1 MSDWINH
8 PQNEEEKVGGEGNT
22 PAPAE
27 TPATPPEKSAVSAA
41 PQYEHTAY
49 EASAYPNTAGE
60 WHSADTA
67 GTPLTPDA
75 PTEPTA
81 KEPADP
87 PQTDWTANPYQ
98 TGTASTQPQ
107 TPPTPSYANSW
118 YHSGRQTTGGS
129 YTPPPQNPTGWQ
141 SPAPQ
146 PPKKKHTGL
155 IVTLAVVGVIA
166 AILLGIS
173 LAFAIFGTVAAD
185 DPNDIHNGQDEVINN
200 NAPSLNITDWAD
212 DDGGLSASEV
222 ANRNL
227 NSTVVIAIYQM
238 KSSGAFY
245 GFGDNMLT
253 QVGSASGIVMS
264 KDGYIITNWHVVTD
278 EDTGKLYDRVDVTT
292 YDGTTYEDAKV
303 IGADRSTDLA
313 VIKIDA
319 TDLKVAQFGDSS
331 KLVIGDRV
339 LALGNAGGLQWSAT
353 QGIVS
358 GLARD
363 VYEDTGY
370 SIKCLQTDAA
380 INPGNSGGPLINNQG
395 QVIGIN
401 SAKIAASGYE
411 GLGFSIPINE
421 AKTIIDDL
429 VKYGYVK
436 GRVQLGVTGYTVN
449 SNGYRGYV
457 IKTIDENSDLANT
470 KARVG
475 DLITAVDGE
484 KIDGYGT
491 LRSALSK
498 HTVGDNVTLTLLRLN
513 SRTGE
518 ETTFTVTCKLA
529 ESK

>member
-1 MSDWINH
+1 MSDWTNH
-8 PQNEEEKVGGEGNT
+8 PANEEEKVGGEGN
-22 PAPAE
+22 APVSGE
-27 TPATPPEKSAVSAA
+27 TPATPPQEPSVSAA
-41 PQYEHTAY
+41 PVYEHTAY
-49 EASAYPNTAGE
+49 EAPTYQNTANE
-60 WHSADTA
+60 WHSAA
-67 GTPLTPDA
+67 TP
-75 PTEPTA
+75 EPPRE
-81 KEPADP
+81 EPAAENTTP
-87 PQTDWTANPYQ
+87 PQTDWTANPYRN
-98 TGTASTQPQ
+98 GTAPTPPQ
-107 TPPTPSYANSW
+107 TPPTPPRYANSW
-118 YHSGRQTTGGS
+118 YHSGRQGGGS
-129 YTPPPQNPTGWQ
+129 YTPPPQTPVWQ
-141 SPAPQ
+141 SPSPQ
-146 PPKKKHTGL
+146 PPKKKHTGV
-155 IVTLAVVGVIA
+155 IVALAVVGVIA

-173 LAFAIFGTVAAD
+173 LVLAIFGTVKTEEKPTTNEGQNEIID
-185 DPNDIHNGQDEVINN
+185 ND
-200 NAPSLNITDWAD
+200 APSLNITDWSD
-212 DDGGLSASEV
+212 DDGGLAASEV

-227 NSTVVIAIYQM
+227 DSTVVIAIYQM
-238 KSSGAFY
+238 KSAGNNFGAFY
-245 GFGDNMLT
+245 GFGAETLT
-253 QVGSASGIVMS
+253 QVGSASGIIMS
-264 KDGYIITNWHVVTD
+264 EDGYIITNWHVVTD
-278 EDTGKLYDRVDVTT
+278 EQTGKLYDRVDVTT

-319 TDLKVAQFGDSS
+319 TDLTVAQFGDSS

-380 INPGNSGGPLINNQG
+380 INPGNSGGPLINNKG

-421 AKTIIDDL
+421 AKDIIDDL

-449 SNGYRGYV
+449 SNGYKGYV
-457 IKTIDENSDLANT
+457 IKTIDENADLANT

-475 DLITAVDGE
+475 DLITAVDGV

-491 LRSALSK
+491 LRAQLSK
-498 HTVGDNVTLTLLRLN
+498 HAVGDSVTLTLLRLN